1 VASSDLADRARRLI
15 EVGIGQGDLLV
26 LDELMAADIVEHQ
39 RGNREGR
46 DGAKQVA
53 RTLHTWMSEF
63 SLTVE
68 DVAVA
73 GDVVWT
79 RNRARGINTGSVMGN
94 PPTGKAIEVDVIDI
108 LRFEDGI
115 AVEHRG
121 IADQLG
127 MMQQVGAMPGGP
139 RHAEAPVGA

>member
-1 VASSDLADRARRLI
+1 
-15 EVGIGQGDLLV
+15 
-26 LDELMAADIVEHQ
+26 
-39 RGNREGR
+39 
-46 DGAKQVA
+46 
-53 RTLHTWMSEF
+53 
-63 SLTVE
+63 
-68 DVAVA
+68 VA

-79 RNRARGINTGSVMGN
+79 RNRARGIHTGSVMGN

-115 AVEHRG
+115 AVEHWG